1 LGRERASRLALE
13 RGELNLNVFEGGAAA
28 NIFDAMD
35 MMRRSVEAFAER
47 CLKKIVANKKRCRE
61 LVSKTPF

>member
-1 LGRERASRLALE
+1 
-13 RGELNLNVFEGGAAA
+13 VFEGGAAA

-35 MMRRSVEAFAER
+35 MMRRSVETFVER

-61 LVSKTPF
+61 LVSKSRY